1 MSLFIYYAIFCE
13 DKNTSKIRTIFEDTS
28 FNNCFYKGPQL
39 GPLLFDILHHLRT
52 YPVALTSDIEKVFLQ
67 ISTEP
72 MVQNY
77 LFFWYD
83 ALIFDFKEII
93 ELAETISATKINI
106 LKTLAMFFD
115 PIGIQ

>member
-13 DKNTSKIRTIFEDTS
+13 DKNTSKIRTIFEDPS

-93 ELAETISATKINI
+93 ELAETISATKRNI

>member
-1 MSLFIYYAIFCE
+1 
-13 DKNTSKIRTIFEDTS
+13 
-28 FNNCFYKGPQL
+28 
-39 GPLLFDILHHLRT
+39 
-52 YPVALTSDIEKVFLQ
+52 
-67 ISTEP
+67 

-93 ELAETISATKINI
+93 ELAETISARKRNI